1 LPQPRRSADSWSRC
15 PICRGAQRQA
25 GSSGSPGI
33 GTEAFG
39 WCACAHRRG
48 RSRVSAVLLASAAA
62 FGIVKALGTGYL
74 IHLGIRTLFGRPTA
88 GTLASAPRSSDRLFM
103 NGVLV
108 SVLNPKIA
116 VFFLAFLPQFV
127 EPSRGPVP
135 QNILLL
141 GLIYIMPALITE
153 SAYALLAG
161 TARPWLRGQA
171 GQEFT
176 RQLFIAC
183 SLCSFSGALPPATA
197 TLRKSGGLAFPSTRC
212 SQRRTLCQFFSKEPI
227 QCVSRV
233 RIFPDG
239 RAPRTCRAHE

>member
-1 LPQPRRSADSWSRC
+1 
-15 PICRGAQRQA
+15 
-25 GSSGSPGI
+25 
-33 GTEAFG
+33 
-39 WCACAHRRG
+39 
-48 RSRVSAVLLASAAA
+48 
-62 FGIVKALGTGYL
+62 
-74 IHLGIRTLFGRPTA
+74 
-88 GTLASAPRSSDRLFM
+88 M

-171 GQEFT
+171 MQGP
-176 RQLFIAC
+176 
-183 SLCSFSGALPPATA
+183 LP
-197 TLRKSGGLAFPSTRC
+197 RFVSGGLYLGLGVGPSLT
-212 SQRRTLCQFFSKEPI
+212 
-227 QCVSRV
+227 
-233 RIFPDG
+233 G
-239 RAPRTCRAHE
+239 RQH